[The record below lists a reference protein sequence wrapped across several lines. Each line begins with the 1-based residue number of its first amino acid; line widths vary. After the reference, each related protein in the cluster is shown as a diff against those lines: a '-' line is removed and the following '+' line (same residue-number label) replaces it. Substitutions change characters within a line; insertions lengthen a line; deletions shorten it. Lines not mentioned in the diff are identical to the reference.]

1 MKKTILLTLV
11 FLATSASYAEE
22 TKISFDKYLFAQNQ
36 PKFKC
41 DGRQYCTQMSS
52 CEEAKFFLK
61 NCPDQKT
68 DGDGDGIPCEKQHCN
83 NY

>member
-1 MKKTILLTLV
+1 MNKVILITFILLT
-11 FLATSASYAEE
+11 ASASYAEE
-22 TKISFDKYLFAQNQ
+22 TKANIDKDLFAKSQ

-41 DGRQYCTQMSS
+41 DGRKHCSQMSS
-52 CEEAKFFLK
+52 CEEAKFFLR

-83 NY
+83 NH